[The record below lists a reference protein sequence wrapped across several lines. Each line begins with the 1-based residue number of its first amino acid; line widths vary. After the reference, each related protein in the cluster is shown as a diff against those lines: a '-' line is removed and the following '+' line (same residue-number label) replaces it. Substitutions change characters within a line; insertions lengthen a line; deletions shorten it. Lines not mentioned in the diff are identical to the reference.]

1 MSAIP
6 PDIAGAAAQAGFTAS
21 AASRARD
28 AVRSADAQRAMQ
40 QQQSQVDRAD
50 SVEADDLDTAVF
62 ADAEGAGS
70 QGRADSGEAEGEAP
84 SVATEPASDEP
95 PAGHLDIQA

>member
-6 PDIAGAAAQAGFTAS
+6 PDIAGAAAQAGFTAAS
-21 AASRARD
+21 AARPRD
-28 AVRSADAQRAMQ
+28 ADKSTQARIADQ
-40 QQQSQVDRAD
+40 QQEARVDKAG

-70 QGRADSGEAEGEAP
+70 QGRPFDDSSSDNADEQLADDE
-84 SVATEPASDEP
+84 TSDD
-95 PAGHLDIQA
+95 GHLDIQA